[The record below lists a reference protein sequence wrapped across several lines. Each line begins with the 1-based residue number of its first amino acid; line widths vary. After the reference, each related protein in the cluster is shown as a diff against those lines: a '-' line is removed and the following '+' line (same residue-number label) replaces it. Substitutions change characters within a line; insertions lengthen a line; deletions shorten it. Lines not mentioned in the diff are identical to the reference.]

1 LRGPPKFQDR
11 DHVSKHVVLRAGV
24 VTRAPVLHLL
34 ILGALMAAQIAC
46 GIFASVASSDTSRDI
61 FFAQQ
66 IAAGQSFPLTGPA
79 INGML
84 HLGPLWYYLLAIP
97 LLFVPNAAA
106 VTGMMG
112 LLSAMQFPL
121 AYVLGRRL
129 RNPDEGLLFALS
141 LALPGWIVTSFGS
154 LTHPIIAI
162 PALLL
167 GALAAVEYNDKPDAS
182 HATKLG
188 LALVLM
194 GTAHPTLALPGLL
207 LLFWCG
213 RHAHG
218 WQARLQH
225 LGIIAAL
232 VAVALLPML
241 YEQWLLGFSD
251 ADKAAAHTRSEL
263 SLPSLMQALELI
275 HAIAIHGP
283 NYVTRYW
290 LELSATGT
298 QVLFVVYALI
308 LLLAAIGLVAS
319 YDDAAVRRYA
329 LVLISVLLLHSMFV
343 CAIRVLM
350 PPWMIYSHGLLL
362 SALIALGLG
371 QLWRSVVLR
380 TVIALL
386 LATTTLW
393 TTSTYANLMLGSTEF
408 TNVQPSPGKHGFM
421 DVRDYE
427 DTSETLRIARV
438 PFHELFAL
446 GESLCDSVALYGHYA
461 YLIDYTYAVSAAHV
475 CGSTKNVQFGG
486 MPEAG
491 RERLMGLHRD
501 AWLAIGMAPEDWLGS
516 LGISQPREIWHS
528 PVPLTPVVPTFS
540 NFPRSLSHI
549 AGTFTVE
556 GNVASPLAVLI
567 SHRAHRY
574 LPFKVI
580 RARVDGRD
588 VAAHYSDLTSAIF
601 IAPNTTSDE
610 AVHWQ
615 FDIEGNEAYVDLLT
629 FAGRE

>member
-1 LRGPPKFQDR
+1 MSN
-11 DHVSKHVVLRAGV
+11 HAVLRAGV
-24 VTRAPVLHLL
+24 VTRAPVPHLL

-46 GIFASVASSDTSRDI
+46 GFFASVASSDTSRDI

-112 LLSAMQFPL
+112 LLSATQFPL

-141 LALPGWIVTSFGS
+141 LAMPGWIVTSFGS

-167 GALAAVEYNDKPDAS
+167 GALAAIAYNDEPDAP

-207 LLFWCG
+207 LLLWCG
-213 RHAHG
+213 RHARG
-218 WQARLQH
+218 WKTRAHH
-225 LGIIAAL
+225 LGIIVAL
-232 VAVALLPML
+232 VAAASLPML

-263 SLPSLMQALELI
+263 SFPSPVQALELI

-290 LELSATGT
+290 LELSDEAARL
-298 QVLFVVYALI
+298 VFAVYALVVM
-308 LLLAAIGLVAS
+308 LAAIGLAVALCTDS
-319 YDDAAVRRYA
+319 VLRKYG
-329 LVLISVLLLHSMFV
+329 LVLLGALLLHSMFV

-350 PPWMIYSHGLLL
+350 PPWMIYSHWLLL
-362 SALIALGLG
+362 SGLIALGLG
-371 QLWRSVVLR
+371 RLWRFAVLR

-386 LATTTLW
+386 LATTTW
-393 TTSTYANLMLGSTEF
+393 STVSIYAKLMAGSTEF
-408 TNVQPSPGKHGFM
+408 TNMQPSPGKHGFM

-427 DTSETLRIARV
+427 DASQTLRIARV
-438 PFHELFAL
+438 PFRELFAL
-446 GESLCDSVALYGHYA
+446 GKPLCEPVALYGHYA
-461 YLIDYTYAVSAAHV
+461 YLIDYTYAASAAHV

-486 MPEAG
+486 MAESG
-491 RERLMGLHRD
+491 RGRLMGLHRD
-501 AWLAIGMAPEDWLGS
+501 AWLAIGMSPETWLGS
-516 LGISQPREIWHS
+516 LGIRRPHEIWHS
-528 PVPLTPVVPTFS
+528 PVPLVPVVPTFS
-540 NFPRSLSHI
+540 NFPRSLSHVDGI
-549 AGTFTVE
+549 FTVE
-556 GNVASPLAVLI
+556 GKAAPQLAVLI

-574 LPFKVI
+574 LSFKVI
-580 RARVDGRD
+580 RARADGRD
-588 VAAHYSDLTSAIF
+588 IAARYSDLTSAIF
-601 IAPNTTSDE
+601 VAPANDSGQV
-610 AVHWQ
+610 VHWQ
-615 FDIEGNEAYVDLLT
+615 FDIEASEAYVDVLT